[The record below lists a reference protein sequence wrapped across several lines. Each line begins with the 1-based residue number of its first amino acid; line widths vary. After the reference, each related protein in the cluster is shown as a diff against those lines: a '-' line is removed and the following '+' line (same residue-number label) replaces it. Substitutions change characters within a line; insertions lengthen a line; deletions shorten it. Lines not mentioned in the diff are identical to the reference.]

1 MERAARAK
9 DGKNPNKSG
18 VAAAAAAAAAE
29 RKKMVDK
36 HPCFTYSGSEFVV

>member
-9 DGKNPNKSG
+9 DGKNQKKSAG
-18 VAAAAAAAAAE
+18 VTAAAAE

-36 HPCFTYSGSEFVV
+36 HPCFTYSGSELVV